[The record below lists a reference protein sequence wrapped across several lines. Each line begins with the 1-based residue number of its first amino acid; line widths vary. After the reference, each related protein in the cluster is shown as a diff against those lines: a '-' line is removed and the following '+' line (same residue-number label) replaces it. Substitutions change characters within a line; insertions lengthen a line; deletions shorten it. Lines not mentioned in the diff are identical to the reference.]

1 MDVLQN
7 SRAARYHATGYP
19 PDVIQVDELPPEE
32 PHGGQVAVKML
43 WAPVN
48 PADLN
53 MIEGKYGE
61 ARPLPDVPGNEGV
74 GRVVALGEGVPESW
88 LGRLVSADRETWRDS
103 GVWDV
108 ENLTLIPAGLDPF
121 HASALRVNP
130 PTAWRMVHDFVALRP
145 GDWIAQNAATSG
157 VGRAV
162 IEIAKER
169 GWKTLN
175 FVRRPEA
182 AAELLALGADA
193 VVTDGPESAV
203 EAKAALAGAVPAL
216 GLNAVG
222 GASATRLAGL
232 LAPGATLVT
241 YGAMSREA
249 LKIPNS
255 FLIFRDVQFRGF
267 WLTRWL
273 RTAEEAAREAMSA
286 EIFRLAA
293 RGLFVPRVAGRFSLE
308 NVREALS
315 VAVSGTAGGK
325 VFLKLGA

>member
-1 MDVLQN
+1 MEKN
-7 SRAARYHATGYP
+7 YRAARYHTIGHP
-19 PDVIQVDELPPEE
+19 GEVIQIDSLPSLLPE
-32 PHGGQVAVKML
+32 HGEVTVKML
-43 WAPVN
+43 RAPIN

-61 ARPLPDVPGNEGV
+61 ARALPDVPGNEGA
-74 GRVVALGEGVPESW
+74 GRVVAVGADVPESW
-88 LGRLVSADRETWRDS
+88 LGRFVLVDREAWREE
-103 GVWDV
+103 GNWNI
-108 ENLTLIPAGLDPF
+108 ENLTVIPEGIESF

-130 PTAWRMVHDFVALRP
+130 PTAWCLLHHFVPLQQ
-145 GDWIAQNAATSG
+145 GEWILQNAATSG

-182 AAELLALGADA
+182 VEELMALGATA
-193 VVTDGPESAV
+193 VVVDGSDMASQ
-203 EAKAALAGAVPAL
+203 AKEILADATPRL

-222 GASATRLAGL
+222 GSAATRLAGL
-232 LAPGATLVT
+232 LGAGGTLVT

-249 LKIPNS
+249 LKIPNG
-255 FLIFRDVQFRGF
+255 FLIFRDLQFRGF

-273 RTAEEAAREAMSA
+273 RDASATERENLFS

-293 RGLFVPRVAGRFSLE
+293 KGRFAPRVAKEFSLD
-308 NVREALS
+308 VVGEALKM
-315 VAVSGTAGGK
+315 ATSGEARGK
-325 VFLKLGA
+325 VFLKLGE